1 MKPTKNILLSIA
13 VAATSLSASAAVD
26 FDKVFNDSTLRLD
39 YIYSGKADKQNVS
52 LQAMH
57 ASEGWYGRRHNLD
70 RVPLQGKGQITMTD
84 AATGDTIYRTA
95 FSDLFLEWL
104 ETDEAKTTAR
114 AMQAT
119 QNVPMPKNAANVT
132 VTLFN
137 HRNEPITE
145 LTHQVDPTDILIK
158 RHRPDNI
165 TPHRYILKS
174 GDPKEKIDVAILAE
188 GYTEA
193 EMDTFYVHAAKAGES
208 ILSHSPFKDMADRF
222 NFVAVA
228 SPSKDSGVS
237 IPRFNDWKSTAF
249 SSHFSTFY
257 SNRYLTTSNVYD
269 IHNVLAGIPYEH
281 LVILANTNEYGGG
294 GIFNAYTLTTARNP
308 LFWPVVT
315 HEFGHSFGGLAD
327 EYFYEHQDTMN
338 DTYPLDIEPWEQN
351 VTTMIDFDSKWKDMI
366 KPGTPIPTPVADAE
380 KIGVGAYEGAAYS
393 TKGIYRPVDHCRM
406 RDNFTKDFCPVCSRS
421 LARIIDFYTI
431 EEK

>member
-1 MKPTKNILLSIA
+1 MKPITTGLIA
-13 VAATSLSASAAVD
+13 LSLSAVAINASAKVD

-39 YIYSGKADKQNVS
+39 YIYSGNANNQYVS

-57 ASEGWYGRRHNLD
+57 ASEGWAGRRINLD
-70 RVPLQGKGQITMTD
+70 RLPLFGNGQLTMTD
-84 AATGDTIYRTA
+84 AASGDTIYRTS

-104 ETDEAKTTAR
+104 ETDEAQTTTR

-119 QNVPMPKNAANVT
+119 QNVPMPKQKANIS

-137 HRNEPITE
+137 HRNEPTTT
-145 LTHQVDPTDILIK
+145 LTHVVDPKDILIK
-158 RHRPDNI
+158 RNKPTNI

-174 GDPKEKIDVAILAE
+174 GSPKEKIDVAILAE

-193 EMDTFYVHAAKAGES
+193 DMDSFYVHAQKAVES

-281 LVILANTNEYGGG
+281 LIILANTPEYGGG
-294 GIFNAYTLTTARNP
+294 GIYNAYTLTTARNP
-308 LFWPVVT
+308 MFWPVVT

-338 DTYPLDIEPWEQN
+338 DTYPLDVEPWEPN
-351 VTTMIDFDSKWKDMI
+351 VNTMIDFDSKWKDMI
-366 KPGTPIPTPVADAE
+366 KKGTPIPTPTEKAE
-380 KIGVGAYEGAAYS
+380 KYGVGAYEGAAYS

-406 RDNFTKDFCPVCSRS
+406 RDNATKDFCPVCARS
-421 LARIIDFYTI
+421 IERIINFYTVDD
-431 EEK
+431 K

>member
-1 MKPTKNILLSIA
+1 MRPIKSIFISLA
-13 VAATSLSASAAVD
+13 IAATTPPASAAVD
-26 FDKVFNDSTLRLD
+26 FDKMFNDSTLRLD
-39 YIYSGKADKQNVS
+39 YIYSGTADRQNVS

-57 ASEGWYGRRHNLD
+57 ASDGWYGRRHNLD
-70 RVPLQGKGQITMTD
+70 RLPLFGNGQLTMTD
-84 AATGDTIYRTA
+84 AATGDTLYRTA

-119 QNVPMPKNAANVT
+119 QNVPMPKNKANVT

-137 HRNEPITE
+137 HRNEPISE
-145 LTHQVDPTDILIK
+145 FTHMVDPTDILIK
-158 RHRPDNI
+158 RHPATNV
-165 TPHRYILKS
+165 TPHRYIYKS
-174 GDPKEKIDVAILAE
+174 GDPKEKIDVAIIAE

-193 EMDTFYVHAAKAGES
+193 EMDTFYIHAAKAVES

-237 IPRFNDWKSTAF
+237 IPRFNDWKSTAV

-269 IHNVLAGIPYEH
+269 IHNLLAGIPYEH

-308 LFWPVVT
+308 MFWPVVT

-338 DTYPLDIEPWEQN
+338 DTYPLDVEPWEKN
-351 VTTMIDFDSKWKDMI
+351 VTTMVDFDSKWKDML

-380 KIGVGAYEGAAYS
+380 KIGVGVYEGAAYS
-393 TKGIYRPVDHCRM
+393 TKGVYRPVDHCRM
-406 RDNFTKDFCPVCSRS
+406 RDNVTKDFCPVCARS
-421 LARIIDFYTI
+421 IARIIDFYTV
-431 EEK
+431 EQK

>member
-1 MKPTKNILLSIA
+1 MRPIKSILISFA
-13 VAATSLSASAAVD
+13 FVTTTLSASAAVD

-39 YIYSGKADKQNVS
+39 YIYSGKADHQDVS

-70 RVPLQGKGQITMTD
+70 RLPLFGNGQLTMTD
-84 AATGDTIYRTA
+84 AASGDTIYRTS

-119 QNVPMPKNAANVT
+119 HNVPMPKGKTNVT

-137 HRNEPITE
+137 HRNEPVSE
-145 LTHQVDPTDILIK
+145 MTHTVDPTDILIK
-158 RHRPDNI
+158 RKPTTNV
-165 TPHRYILKS
+165 TPHRYIHKS

-193 EMDTFYVHAAKAGES
+193 EMDTFYVHAAKAVES
-208 ILSHSPFKDMADRF
+208 ILSHSPFKDMSDRF

-308 LFWPVVT
+308 MFWPVVT

-327 EYFYEHQDTMN
+327 EYFYEHKDTMN
-338 DTYPLDIEPWEQN
+338 DTYPLDVEPWEQN
-351 VTTMIDFDSKWKDMI
+351 VTTMVDFDSKWKDMI

-380 KIGVGAYEGAAYS
+380 KTGVGAYEGAAYS

-406 RDNFTKDFCPVCSRS
+406 RDNMTKDFCPVCARS
-421 LARIIDFYTI
+421 IERIINFYTV
-431 EEK
+431 EQK